1 MGRSQSF
8 FDLFTY
14 GGGMSYHNV
23 RVSGDTGASGQN
35 LWAYTAQ
42 FGNGFTGTLSLED
55 PATRIAGTIDLTQL
69 GFFNQGNLIADNAFN
84 EQTAVTNGFRVPNI
98 IANLRVDQAWGF
110 MGISGALHDASGA
123 YYNTPNSVVNG
134 HPADKL
140 GWAAAFGTLW
150 NLGGGDQIGF
160 NVCYAE
166 GAVGFCANN
175 NRFQLYN
182 SNTSVGLGWMANG
195 VFDNGTSVELTQVW
209 SALAGYQH
217 IWNPHWRT
225 AIGGGYVSINYGDAA
240 KNMIVSHMANSLA
253 ACGVAPIG
261 GVTFV
266 AVTPLAGN
274 SCSPD
279 WAYWEAYTRTQW
291 NPVAQLDIGLEL
303 LYSHRDTA
311 FKGAAIVPANLS
323 RPAVFALDDQDV
335 WTVMMRWQRNF
346 YP

>member
-1 MGRSQSF
+1 M
-8 FDLFTY
+8 
-14 GGGMSYHNV
+14 
-23 RVSGDTGASGQN
+23 
-35 LWAYTAQ
+35 
-42 FGNGFTGTLSLED
+42 
-55 PATRIAGTIDLTQL
+55 
-69 GFFNQGNLIADNAFN
+69 
-84 EQTAVTNGFRVPNI
+84 PNI

-110 MGISGALHDASGA
+110 AGISGALHDASGA
-123 YYNTPNSVVNG
+123 YYAARANTREVNG

-150 NLGGGDQIGF
+150 NLGGGDQFGF

-175 NRFQLYN
+175 NFFQLYN

-195 VFDNGTSVELTQVW
+195 VFDNGTNVELTQVW

-225 AIGGGYVSINYGDAA
+225 AIGGGYVSINYSDAA
-240 KNMIVSHMANSLA
+240 KNMIVSHMNNSLG
-253 ACGVAPIG
+253 ACGVQPG
-261 GVTFV
+261 GGSNVRTI
-266 AVTPLAGN
+266 TPLTGN

-279 WAYWEAYTRTQW
+279 WAYWEVYTRTQW

-303 LYSHRDTA
+303 LYSRRDTA
-311 FKGAAIVPANLS
+311 FKGAAIVSATGA
-323 RPAVFALDDQDV
+323 RPPVFVLDDQDA